1 MASLNNRSGRVG
13 WLEAALRALQK
24 GNVDVGFLQETK
36 LKQGINTR
44 HGVVY
49 AIWETEAESRHQ
61 GGVTVVWR
69 ETMG

>member
-36 LKQGINTR
+36 LKQGIHTR
-44 HGVVY
+44 HGWDMLYGKQMRRVD
-49 AIWETEAESRHQ
+49 I
-61 GGVTVVWR
+61 R
-69 ETMG
+69 EE